1 MSDNNQVITAPS
13 NSVWEQQMTCR
24 LLSVTNC
31 TLEHRRFYA
40 LTIWV
45 NYFPQLN
52 WPAGSN
58 MTAYFDKMNDN
69 AYSNIKTPKL
79 SLQQVYL
86 SIFGH
91 MIEGNSF
98 NKGQKYYTDDRAPK
112 KNFSC
117 LDSNDFDI
125 QCQINVS
132 SNQNSYFSSINVT
145 FYFPKTV
152 KPPTYTYNFRSFT
165 TSDIKNG

>member
-1 MSDNNQVITAPS
+1 MSDNGQVLETPS

-24 LLSVTNC
+24 LLSVAKC
-31 TLEHRRFYA
+31 TPEHQRYYA

-58 MTAYFDKMNDN
+58 MTAYFDKMI
-69 AYSNIKTPKL
+69 ASAFSMVTKPKL
-79 SLQQVYL
+79 NLQQVYL
-86 SIFGH
+86 SIYGH
-91 MIEGNSF
+91 MIESNSF
-98 NKGQKYYTDDRAPK
+98 DKGQKYYKDDRAPK
-112 KNFSC
+112 KSFSC
-117 LDSNDFDI
+117 LDSNDLVI
-125 QCQINVS
+125 QCQINVL

-145 FYFPKTV
+145 FYFPKMQA
-152 KPPTYTYNFRSFT
+152 KQYNFRSFT